1 MGTFYQAVKVGNPS
15 GGDFV
20 EIEAMVDTGATDSM
34 FPESLLTS
42 IHVQP
47 LISHIYI
54 LADGSEVELPY
65 GQAVI
70 EINGET
76 RYCPVVFG
84 NGDEVLLGATT
95 LEIFKLLVD
104 PNSQSL
110 RPASHSQLGGSS
122 RPYPL

>member
-1 MGTFYQAVKVGNPS
+1 MGIFYQTVKVGNPA

-20 EIEAMVDTGATDSM
+20 EINAMVDTGATDSM

-47 LISHIYI
+47 LTSHIYI

-104 PNSQSL
+104 PNTLSL